1 MGVIDV
7 KNLTKDYGFSRGV
20 FNVSFSINKGEV
32 FGFLG
37 PNGAG
42 KSTTIRHLL
51 GFSKPDEGE
60 TLILDLPSFNNYY
73 KFLNNVG
80 YIPGEIALPQGLTGW
95 QFIRMMQNL
104 QHKHNE
110 KQLTKMLNLFELDD
124 IILKTET
131 KRMSLGD
138 KRKLAIVVAFM
149 NDPDILVL
157 DEPTS
162 GLDPV
167 MQEVFIELI
176 KKEKEKGKTILLSS
190 HIFSE
195 VDATCDRIA
204 IIKDGKIVSEFI
216 ADELKHASMKNYK
229 VYFNNENDYN
239 QFLETYSQE
248 YIKLLDKNDKDFWI
262 LVAVDDSFIN
272 KFISVLTSFNI
283 KKFSN
288 IKDIKH
294 TFKEC
299 SKYGNK
305 EYLVDSKIKTINFDK
320 LSEWFIK
327 PKPQSADSLSFSDS
341 FLYLIEFK
349 SGDQTIHERKL
360 DKLIAGVIGKIN
372 DSDNTL
378 SSLYSEAFKD
388 GESRLKQ
395 KFCLVVDSKKMGIT
409 PLVGVLTNLS
419 LINNSLSNP
428 KEKILFDKVKPDLK
442 AGVEKPE
449 HYSEIELWYSELFDQ
464 YIRVKKIKS
473 SVVSEEIVNEE

>member
-204 IIKDGKIVSEFI
+204 IIKDGRIVSEFI

-229 VYFNNENDYN
+229 VCFNNEEDCNK
-239 QFLETYSQE
+239 FLEKYSKE
-248 YIKLLDKNDKDFWI
+248 YIKLLDKNDKEFWI

-272 KFISVLTSFNI
+272 KFISFLTGFNI
-283 KKFSN
+283 KEFSN
-288 IKDIKH
+288 IKESLEDYFMK
-294 TFKEC
+294 FYKEEQDF
-299 SKYGNK
+299 GGA
-305 EYLVDSKIKTINFDK
+305 L
-320 LSEWFIK
+320 
-327 PKPQSADSLSFSDS
+327 
-341 FLYLIEFK
+341 
-349 SGDQTIHERKL
+349 
-360 DKLIAGVIGKIN
+360 
-372 DSDNTL
+372 
-378 SSLYSEAFKD
+378 
-388 GESRLKQ
+388 
-395 KFCLVVDSKKMGIT
+395 
-409 PLVGVLTNLS
+409 
-419 LINNSLSNP
+419 
-428 KEKILFDKVKPDLK
+428 
-442 AGVEKPE
+442 
-449 HYSEIELWYSELFDQ
+449 
-464 YIRVKKIKS
+464 
-473 SVVSEEIVNEE
+473 